1 MSTYPNSE
9 KIYLFELLLHRFDD
23 GRPESV
29 KRKRVTAFL
38 NFDGKGFDKT
48 LSRLLTKATDKAI
61 KSAQNMPHPRTFSRQ
76 AHSHMLTFNSNRDQ
90 DGRIVGNPKESAQRI
105 QRMHTSTHNLA
116 PTNGSKAYLCL
127 LKLAQTYNKHNHVS
141 LPAGNKQTQRYTCLR
156 TDDPRW
162 NQVPQI
168 QQRPQHNPRV
178 DFHYG
183 AGTYR
188 SVSSTHTHWSTLHIC
203 YR

>member
-1 MSTYPNSE
+1 MEIKTSLLE
-9 KIYLFELLLHRFDD
+9 LFLHRFDD
-23 GRPESV
+23 GRPESA
-29 KRKRVTAFL
+29 KRERVTAFL
-38 NFDGKGFDKT
+38 NFDGKKFDKT
-48 LSRLLTKATDKAI
+48 FSCLLTKATARTI
-61 KSAQNMPHPRTFSRQ
+61 KRAQDMPNPRTHSRQ
-76 AHSHMLTFNSNRDQ
+76 KHLDISTFNSNHDQ
-90 DGRIVGNPKESAQRI
+90 DGSIVGKPKESAQRI
-105 QRMHTSTHNLA
+105 QKLYISTHDLA
-116 PTNGSKAYLCL
+116 STHGSQTYLCL